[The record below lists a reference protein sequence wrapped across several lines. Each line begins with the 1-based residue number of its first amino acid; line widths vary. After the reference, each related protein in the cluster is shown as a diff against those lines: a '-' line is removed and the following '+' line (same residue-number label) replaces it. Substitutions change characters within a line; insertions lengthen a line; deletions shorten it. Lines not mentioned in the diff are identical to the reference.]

1 MLGVVGEERHK
12 NFKIRDSGAEIE
24 GKQNF
29 TEIQISL
36 DQGWAIPESVHQYYT
51 QYYTGQKL
59 LSNTNTQY
67 QYYTKLNPQ
76 SKLGTAQPRLFK

>member
-29 TEIQISL
+29 TEISL
-36 DQGWAIPESVHQYYT
+36 SQPLCKWEGRGVPKQG
-51 QYYTGQKL
+51 K
-59 LSNTNTQY
+59 
-67 QYYTKLNPQ
+67 
-76 SKLGTAQPRLFK
+76 SKS